1 MFVKI
6 RRQKQ
11 KDGTP
16 YTDTWKFLNLFKIP
30 KLPIVHQSQLLP
42 YIEGHGKGIS
52 HVALNF
58 RKKS

>member
-1 MFVKI
+1 MEIFEPI
-6 RRQKQ
+6 
-11 KDGTP
+11 
-16 YTDTWKFLNLFKIP
+16 KIP
-30 KLPIVHQSQLLP
+30 KLPIVHKSQLLS